1 MRAQRILHLALTL
14 SVLVT
19 MTTCSNDSN
28 DSLSLPQD
36 LDLDSEDSQVT
47 GEAGH
52 QIQLYSRNLSRAVK
66 IRDHDYFLRPPYFPL
81 VLRPKSEDFVFPTRF
96 YSKTIYATKDG
107 HLLSDSKDLIMTHFK
122 RQLQICHNI
131 YTRKRNYFL
140 HKTVN
145 KHHEFT
151 QLANVLWDRYK
162 DIEISVNKLFLEL
175 PLNLKYKLK
184 QFHIDKKRS
193 TLSDWWNIETTLDAE
208 FTDLFNRI
216 RYDLYKAFD
225 MFDADLHV
233 ACFQYDLHVACF
245 QYDKHLIELTT
256 EPEVT
261 IPTIKKFHFNDS
273 LVESEEDISFQ

>member
-1 MRAQRILHLALTL
+1 MTTRGLHGACCPRFMRAQRILHLALTL

-107 HLLSDSKDLIMTHFK
+107 ECFGSDSNSVQSDLLLLRDFRNGERESRNTLIHF
-122 RQLQICHNI
+122 
-131 YTRKRNYFL
+131 F
-140 HKTVN
+140 
-145 KHHEFT
+145 F
-151 QLANVLWDRYK
+151 
-162 DIEISVNKLFLEL
+162 S
-175 PLNLKYKLK
+175 
-184 QFHIDKKRS
+184 
-193 TLSDWWNIETTLDAE
+193 
-208 FTDLFNRI
+208 
-216 RYDLYKAFD
+216 
-225 MFDADLHV
+225 
-233 ACFQYDLHVACF
+233 
-245 QYDKHLIELTT
+245 
-256 EPEVT
+256 
-261 IPTIKKFHFNDS
+261 KF
-273 LVESEEDISFQ
+273 